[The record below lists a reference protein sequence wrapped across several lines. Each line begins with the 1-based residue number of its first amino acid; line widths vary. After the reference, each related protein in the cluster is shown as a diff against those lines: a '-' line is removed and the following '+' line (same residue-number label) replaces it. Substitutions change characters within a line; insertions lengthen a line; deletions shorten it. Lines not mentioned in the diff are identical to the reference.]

1 MDNVRWDRNPK
12 LRRPALVCAFRGWND
27 AAESATA
34 ALSFVGTKWDAEP
47 LGAIDPEEFYDFQ
60 VTRPTVRMSEGRT
73 REIEWPEFVVQSAS
87 PEGADRDVVLLS
99 GAEPNLRWKGFSATV
114 IGAAQELG
122 VELVV
127 SLGALL
133 ADIPH
138 TRPVEVTGIAA
149 DPELVERLGFSE
161 ARYEGPTGIV
171 GVLHDACARAGLLSA
186 SLWAPVPHY
195 VATVPSP
202 KATLALLRRLEDLLE
217 TPIDTSDLDEA
228 AIEYERRLDE
238 AVESEPEVRAL
249 VERLEQQM
257 DANETTFRNLPSG
270 DSIAREFERF
280 LRDRGNPGPDQP

>member
-1 MDNVRWDRNPK
+1 MEGVHWDRSPK
-12 LRRPALVCAFRGWND
+12 LRRPALVCSFKGWND

-34 ALSFVGTKWDAEP
+34 ALSFVSSKWGAER

-60 VTRPTVRMSEGRT
+60 VTRPTVRMSEGQT
-73 REIEWPEFVVQSAS
+73 REIVWPELVIECAS
-87 PEGADRDVVLLS
+87 PEGSGRDVLFLS

-114 IGAAQELG
+114 IAAAQELG
-122 VELVV
+122 VELVI

-138 TRPVEVTGIAA
+138 TRPVQITGIAA
-149 DPELVERLGFSE
+149 DPDLVQRLGFSQ

-217 TPIDTSDLDEA
+217 VPIETEELDEA
-228 AIEYERRLDE
+228 AVEYERRLDE
-238 AVESEPEVRAL
+238 AVASEPEVRAL
-249 VERLEQQM
+249 VERLEQQI
-257 DANETTFRNLPSG
+257 DDEDISFRNLPSG
-270 DSIAREFERF
+270 DSIAEEFERF
-280 LRDRGNPGPDQP
+280 LKEQGEEK

>member
-1 MDNVRWDRNPK
+1 MDSVRWDRSPK
-12 LRRPALVCAFRGWND
+12 LRRPTLVCAFKGWND

-34 ALSFVGTKWDAEP
+34 ALSFVSTKWDAER

-73 REIEWPEFVVQSAS
+73 REIEWPELVFESAS
-87 PEGADRDVVLLS
+87 PVGGKRDVLFLS

-114 IGAAQELG
+114 IAAAQELG

-138 TRPVEVTGIAA
+138 TRPVQVTGIAA

-171 GVLHDACARAGLLSA
+171 GVLHDACARDGLLSA

-217 TPIDTSDLDEA
+217 VPIDTEELDDA
-228 AIEYERRLDE
+228 ALEYERRLDE
-238 AVESEPEVRAL
+238 AVASEPEVRAL
-249 VERLEQQM
+249 VERLEQQV
-257 DANETTFRNLPSG
+257 DDEDISFRNLPSG
-270 DSIAREFERF
+270 DSIAQEFERF
-280 LRDRGNPGPDQP
+280 LKEQGEEK

>member
-1 MDNVRWDRNPK
+1 MEAVHWDRSPK
-12 LRRPALVCAFRGWND
+12 LRRPALVCAFKGWND

-34 ALSFVGTKWDAEP
+34 ALSFVSTKWDAER

-73 REIEWPEFVVQSAS
+73 REIEWPELVIESAS
-87 PEGADRDVVLLS
+87 PEGGRRDVLFLS

-114 IGAAQELG
+114 IAAAQELG

-138 TRPVEVTGIAA
+138 TRPVQVTGIAA

-217 TPIDTSDLDEA
+217 TPIDTAELDEA

-238 AVESEPEVRAL
+238 AVASEPEVRAL
-249 VERLEQQM
+249 VERLEQQI
-257 DANETTFRNLPSG
+257 DDDEISFRNLPSG

-280 LRDRGNPGPDQP
+280 LKEQGEEK

>member
-1 MDNVRWDRNPK
+1 MEGVHWDRRPK
-12 LRRPALVCAFRGWND
+12 LRRPALVCSFKGWND

-34 ALSFVGTKWDAEP
+34 ALSFVSSQWGAER

-60 VTRPTVRMSEGRT
+60 VTRPNVRMSEGQT
-73 REIEWPEFVVQSAS
+73 REIEWPELVIESAS
-87 PEGADRDVVLLS
+87 PAGARRDVVFLS
-99 GAEPNLRWKGFSATV
+99 GTEPNLRWKGFSATV
-114 IGAAQELG
+114 IAAARELG
-122 VELVV
+122 VELVI

-138 TRPVEVTGIAA
+138 TRPVQITGIAA
-149 DPELVERLGFSE
+149 DPDLVKRLGFSQ

-217 TPIDTSDLDEA
+217 VPIETGELDEA
-228 AIEYERRLDE
+228 AVEYERRLDE
-238 AVESEPEVRAL
+238 AVASEPEVRAL
-249 VERLEQQM
+249 VERLEQQA
-257 DANETTFRNLPSG
+257 DDQDISFRNLPSG
-270 DSIAREFERF
+270 DSIAQEFEQF
-280 LRDRGNPGPDQP
+280 LKEQGEEK

>member
-1 MDNVRWDRNPK
+1 MDAVNWDRTPK
-12 LRRPALVCAFRGWND
+12 LRHPALVCSFKGWNA

-34 ALSFVGTKWDAEP
+34 ALSFVSSKWGAER

-60 VTRPTVRMSEGRT
+60 VTRPTVRLIEGQT
-73 REIEWPEFVVQSAS
+73 REIEWPELVIESAS
-87 PEGADRDVVLLS
+87 PPGAGRDVVFLS

-114 IGAAQELG
+114 IAAARELG
-122 VELVV
+122 VELVI

-138 TRPVEVTGIAA
+138 TRPVQITGIAA
-149 DPELVERLGFSE
+149 DPGLVERLGFSQ

-217 TPIDTSDLDEA
+217 VPIETDELDEA
-228 AIEYERRLDE
+228 AVEYERRLDE
-238 AVESEPEVRAL
+238 AVASEPEVRAL
-249 VERLEQQM
+249 VERLEQQV
-257 DANETTFRNLPSG
+257 DDQDISFRNLPSG
-270 DSIAREFERF
+270 DSIAQEFERF
-280 LRDRGNPGPDQP
+280 LKEQGEEK

>member
-1 MDNVRWDRNPK
+1 MNGVDWDRTPK
-12 LRRPALVCAFRGWND
+12 LRHPALVCSFKGWND

-34 ALSFVGTKWDAEP
+34 ALSFVSSKWGAER

-60 VTRPTVRMSEGRT
+60 VTRPTVRMTEGQT
-73 REIEWPEFVVQSAS
+73 REIEWPELVIESAS
-87 PEGADRDVVLLS
+87 PEGAGRDVVFLS

-114 IGAAQELG
+114 IAAARELG
-122 VELVV
+122 VELVI

-138 TRPVEVTGIAA
+138 TRPVQITGIAA
-149 DPELVERLGFSE
+149 DPGLVERLGFSQ

-217 TPIDTSDLDEA
+217 VPIETEELDEA
-228 AIEYERRLDE
+228 AVEYERRLDE
-238 AVESEPEVRAL
+238 AVASEPEVRAL
-249 VERLEQQM
+249 VERLEQQV
-257 DANETTFRNLPSG
+257 DDQDITFRNLPSG
-270 DSIAREFERF
+270 DSIAQEFERF
-280 LRDRGNPGPDQP
+280 LKEQGDEE

>member
-1 MDNVRWDRNPK
+1 MEGVHWDRSPK
-12 LRRPALVCAFRGWND
+12 LRRPALVCSFKGWND

-34 ALSFVGTKWDAEP
+34 ALSFVSSKWGAER

-60 VTRPTVRMSEGRT
+60 VTRPTVRMSEGQT
-73 REIEWPEFVVQSAS
+73 REIVWPELVIECAS
-87 PEGADRDVVLLS
+87 PEGAGRDVLFLS

-114 IGAAQELG
+114 IAAARELG
-122 VELVV
+122 VELVI

-138 TRPVEVTGIAA
+138 TRPVQITGIAA
-149 DPELVERLGFSE
+149 DPGLVERLGFSQ

-217 TPIDTSDLDEA
+217 VPIETDELDEA
-228 AIEYERRLDE
+228 AVEYERRLDE
-238 AVESEPEVRAL
+238 AVASEPEVRAL
-249 VERLEQQM
+249 VERLEQQV
-257 DANETTFRNLPSG
+257 DDQDISFRNLPSG
-270 DSIAREFERF
+270 DSIAQEFERF
-280 LRDRGNPGPDQP
+280 LKEQGEEK